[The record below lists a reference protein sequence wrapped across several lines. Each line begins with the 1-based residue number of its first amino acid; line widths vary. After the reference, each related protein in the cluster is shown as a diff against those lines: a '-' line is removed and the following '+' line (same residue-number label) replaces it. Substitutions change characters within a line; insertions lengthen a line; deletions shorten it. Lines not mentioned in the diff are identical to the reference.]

1 MLGWRS
7 LRRGLGSGPDR
18 ELPNTCRTCL
28 AVTDG
33 QWRLPVLAAI
43 LRPCRRMFTAM
54 AFESGVARPF
64 SSFASRVPD
73 EIHRACERRDLYYQV
88 AWPPDGRLPIESR
101 SKVEARS
108 GLTDRES
115 GVSPEDAARELLA
128 RRSELFRLAV
138 IRDWRRGTTEQFGS
152 LLGWSALQRLPSRAR
167 RRASE
172 LPALVTAAWN
182 AGLLARAV
190 YGDLPIVLQPTG
202 DWADHLLRQF
212 SWEDLRALSGGSWEW
227 PGVGGGPRHDLLAT
241 ELLLRVAEF
250 STDVAAVGAEASANY
265 GRLITARGGDWSY
278 EASVRWGDGL
288 ISRADG
294 QQIVVELTCTAGNPM
309 KLRRKVA
316 QALSLLAKAPGVA
329 VVYIEAGHVERQDS
343 HVWNPLL
350 RAVAD
355 ELAVLSSE
363 HRDLVCGRI
372 GVARWKH
379 WWPDDH
385 SMADEAVNLTVMCP
399 SGLASDLWQRVDFLD
414 RASLRLAPSDE
425 PVARRR
431 TATAVASSSN
441 PYWLRDEASRSRRP

>member
-1 MLGWRS
+1 MD
-7 LRRGLGSGPDR
+7 RGG
-18 ELPNTCRTCL
+18 LPAL
-28 AVTDG
+28 AT
-33 QWRLPVLAAI
+33 I
-43 LRPCRRMFTAM
+43 LRACRRMFTDM
-54 AFESGVARPF
+54 PSVSGVARPF
-64 SSFASRVPD
+64 SSFVSRVPD

-88 AWPPDGRLPIESR
+88 AWPPDDRLPVESR
-101 SKVEARS
+101 SKAEAKS
-108 GLTDRES
+108 GLTGRES
-115 GVSPEDAARELLA
+115 GVSPDDAVRELLA
-128 RRSELFRLAV
+128 RRSELYRLAV

-152 LLGWSALQRLPSRAR
+152 VMGWTALQRLPSRTR

-202 DWADHLLRQF
+202 DWADHLLRWF
-212 SWEDLRALSGGSWEW
+212 SREDLRALSSGSSDW
-227 PGVGGGPRHDLLAT
+227 PGVRGGHRHDLLAT

-250 STDVAAVGAEASANY
+250 SADVVAVGAEASANY
-265 GRLITARGGDWSY
+265 GRLITARGGDWSH

-288 ISRADG
+288 ISRGDG
-294 QQIVVELTCTAGNPM
+294 QQIVVELTCTAGTRI

-329 VVYIEAGHVERQDS
+329 VVYVEAGHVERPDS

-350 RAVAD
+350 RIVAD

-363 HRDLVCGRI
+363 HRDLVRGRI

-379 WWPDDH
+379 WWPGEH
-385 SMADEAVNLTVMCP
+385 FMADEAVNLTVMCP
-399 SGLASDLWQRVDFLD
+399 CGPASDLWHRVDFLD
-414 RASLRLAPSDE
+414 RASLRLAPSEE

-431 TATAVASSSN
+431 TAAAVASTSN
-441 PYWLRDEASRSRRP
+441 PYWLREGAPPSSRP

>member
-1 MLGWRS
+1 
-7 LRRGLGSGPDR
+7 
-18 ELPNTCRTCL
+18 
-28 AVTDG
+28 
-33 QWRLPVLAAI
+33 
-43 LRPCRRMFTAM
+43 MFTGM

-128 RRSELFRLAV
+128 RRSELYRLAV
-138 IRDWRRGTTEQFGS
+138 VRDWRRGTTEQFGS
-152 LLGWSALQRLPSRAR
+152 VMGWTALQRLPSRAR

-190 YGDLPIVLQPTG
+190 YGDLPIVLQATG
-202 DWADHLLRQF
+202 DWADHLLRWF
-212 SWEDLRALSGGSWEW
+212 SWEELRALSSGSWGW
-227 PGVGGGPRHDLLAT
+227 PGVRGGPRHDLLAT

-265 GRLITARGGDWSY
+265 GRLITSRGGDWSY
-278 EASVRWGDGL
+278 EASTRWGDGL
-288 ISRADG
+288 ISRGDG
-294 QQIVVELTCTAGNPM
+294 QQIVLELTCTASDRA

-316 QALSLLAKAPGVA
+316 QALCLLAKAPGVA
-329 VVYIEAGHVERQDS
+329 VAYVEAGHVERPDS
-343 HVWNPLL
+343 DVWNPLL
-350 RAVAD
+350 RIVAD
-355 ELAVLSSE
+355 ELTKLSRE
-363 HRDLVCGRI
+363 HRDLVRGRI

-379 WWPDDH
+379 WWPGEH
-385 SMADEAVNLTVMCP
+385 FMADEAVNLTVMCP
-399 SGLASDLWQRVDFLD
+399 RGPVSDLWRRVDFLD
-414 RASLRLAPSDE
+414 RASLCLEPSE
-425 PVARRR
+425 EQAARRL
-431 TATAVASSSN
+431 TAAAVASTSN
-441 PYWLRDEASRSRRP
+441 PYWLREEASPSSRP